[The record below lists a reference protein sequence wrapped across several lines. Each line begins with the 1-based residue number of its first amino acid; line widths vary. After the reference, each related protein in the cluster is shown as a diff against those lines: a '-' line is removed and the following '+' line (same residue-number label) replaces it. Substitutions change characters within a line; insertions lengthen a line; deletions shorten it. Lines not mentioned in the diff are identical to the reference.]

1 MNWATPFMTVP
12 NLTRLM
18 EDRAVFPAAISGD
31 ELIELAEA
39 AERLA
44 ARARKEIIDRW
55 VEAQYAEPKSFYRL
69 AEGHGHD

>member
-12 NLTRLM
+12 NLTRLID
-18 EDRAVFPAAISGD
+18 DRTVFTATTGAD

-44 ARARKEIIDRW
+44 ARARKELLDRW
-55 VEAQYAEPKSFYRL
+55 VECQWAPERAPR
-69 AEGHGHD
+69 

>member
-12 NLTRLM
+12 NLTRLVD
-18 EDRAVFPAAISGD
+18 DRTVFTATTGAD

-44 ARARKEIIDRW
+44 ARARRELLNRW
-55 VEAQYAEPKSFYRL
+55 VECQL
-69 AEGHGHD
+69 APERAPR

>member
-18 EDRAVFPAAISGD
+18 EDRAVFPVAISGD

-44 ARARKEIIDRW
+44 ARARKEILDRW
-55 VEAQYAEPKSFYRL
+55 VECQWAPERAAK
-69 AEGHGHD
+69 

>member
-18 EDRAVFPAAISGD
+18 EDRAVFPGAVSGD

-44 ARARKEIIDRW
+44 ARARKELLDRW
-55 VEAQYAEPKSFYRL
+55 VECQWAPERAPR
-69 AEGHGHD
+69 

>member
-1 MNWATPFMTVP
+1 MNWATPFMTVA
-12 NLTRLM
+12 NLTRLLD
-18 EDRAVFPAAISGD
+18 DRATFPSGVSDD

-44 ARARKEIIDRW
+44 TRARKELLNRW
-55 VEAQYAEPKSFYRL
+55 VEAQHVYSPPYRM

>member
-1 MNWATPFMTVP
+1 MTAPYLPVP
-12 NLTRLM
+12 DLIRRLD
-18 EDRAVFPAAISGD
+18 DRNCFPVAISGD

-44 ARARKEIIDRW
+44 GRARQELLNRW
-55 VEAQYAEPKSFYRL
+55 VEAQQFTIPPYRM

>member
-1 MNWATPFMTVP
+1 MSAPYLFVRDLIARMDE
-12 NLTRLM
+12 R
-18 EDRAVFPAAISGD
+18 DVFPGAISGD

-44 ARARKEIIDRW
+44 TRARTEILNRW
-55 VEAQYAEPKSFYRL
+55 VEAQHVSNPPYRL

>member
-1 MNWATPFMTVP
+1 MSTPYLPVP
-12 NLTRLM
+12 DLIQRLD
-18 EDRAVFPAAISGD
+18 DRDCFPLAISGD

-44 ARARKEIIDRW
+44 ARARKELLDRW
-55 VEAQYAEPKSFYRL
+55 VEAQHVSSPPYRL

>member
-1 MNWATPFMTVP
+1 MSAPYLPVP
-12 NLTRLM
+12 DLIRRLD
-18 EDRAVFPAAISGD
+18 DRTCFPVAISGD

-44 ARARKEIIDRW
+44 ARARKELLDRW
-55 VEAQYAEPKSFYRL
+55 VEAQHASNPPYCL